1 MQHPKARHSSS
12 RFRDADMH
20 QMHYYQCTIC
30 VIIFGCRWRF
40 SKTSNTL
47 NGDEELTVKTYFNE
61 EMEAKSSDLPNLKD
75 EMEARISDL
84 PNLKHE
90 SYSKYD

>member
-1 MQHPKARHSSS
+1 MV
-12 RFRDADMH
+12 ADEDLAK
-20 QMHYYQCTIC
+20 
-30 VIIFGCRWRF
+30 
-40 SKTSNTL
+40 SSNTL

-61 EMEAKSSDLPNLKD
+61 EMEAKSSDLPNSKD